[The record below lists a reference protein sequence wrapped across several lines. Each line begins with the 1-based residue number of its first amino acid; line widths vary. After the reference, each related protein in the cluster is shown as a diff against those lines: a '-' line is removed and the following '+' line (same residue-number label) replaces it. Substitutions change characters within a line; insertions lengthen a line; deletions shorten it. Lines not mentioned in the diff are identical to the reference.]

1 MRVTYGVARHKK
13 VKRLFKKV
21 KGYIGGRSKLLRT
34 AKETLNRAEA
44 FATRDRKQKK
54 RDYRSLW
61 IVRLNAAAREHGITY
76 SALIHGL
83 KVANIDINRKML
95 SELAIH
101 NKAAF
106 QELVQKAKM
115 AATKEA

>member
-1 MRVTYGVARHKK
+1 MRVTYGVARHRK

-21 KGYIGGRSKLLRT
+21 KGYRGARSKLLRT
-34 AKETLNRAEA
+34 AKETLIRAEA

-54 RDYRSLW
+54 RNYRSLW
-61 IVRLNAAAREHGITY
+61 IVRINASARAEGISY
-76 SALIHGL
+76 STLMDGL
-83 KVANIDINRKML
+83 KKADIQLNRKML

-106 QELVQKAKM
+106 SQIVQQAKT
-115 AATKEA
+115 ALAK